1 MATIPKDIKAAL
13 IDRLNNLFGSV
24 ELMCDGYRINLQVRR
39 DSEKSLRFV
48 VCMYVDGVWK
58 GRWSQADYQG
68 NEQKFARRIERNL
81 YSEKEQKA
89 MLKAAPLYGRKGSAE
104 RKKYEER
111 VATKW
116 VYFSPIFS
124 TGQAAINHLCRV
136 CELITVVPEGA
147 EAREVA

>member
-13 IDRLNNLFGSV
+13 IDRLDSVFGSV
-24 ELMCDGYRINLQVRR
+24 ELMCDGSRIYLQVRR
-39 DSEKSLRFV
+39 DSAKSLRYV
-48 VCMYVDGVWK
+48 VCVFVDGVWK

-68 NEQKFARRIERNL
+68 PEQKFARRIERNL

-104 RKKYEER
+104 RKQYEER

-116 VYFSPIFS
+116 VYYNPTFS

-136 CELITVVPEGA
+136 CESITVVTDTA